1 MAETWLAMALLPT
14 EDVPRPD
21 LPALPPALAPAGRI
35 CRQER
40 GLVVMVVPGPV
51 EEDRAAQLAL
61 AQETGGAGVLRYAQ
75 GADKASLLAEMARA
89 FALPRGLTGDEA
101 ARLDSPPR
109 GEAGP
114 GPLYALTMTSPAR
127 QADLLAGAGP
137 YAGEGLVYSRAE
149 LGPQAALPAL
159 ARAVAAGNRFS
170 LNRWPGAFSDLAGHD
185 LCLFGRGLSFAQ
197 GAGVLADARALA
209 KEGQAFLQPFAGWLD
224 RNQGRPGLADLAL
237 FMEKT
242 PVGAAT
248 ARHLY
253 SRALD
258 QGNLTLTQLALALVG
273 GKR

>member
-1 MAETWLAMALLPT
+1 MAETWLAMAVLPT
-14 EDVPRPD
+14 EDVPWPD
-21 LPALPPALAPAGRI
+21 LPALPPALVPVGRI

-40 GLVVMVVPGPV
+40 GLVVMVTTGPV
-51 EEDRAAQLAL
+51 AEDRAAQRAL
-61 AQETGGAGVLRYAQ
+61 AEVSGGAGVLRYAQ
-75 GADKASLLAEMARA
+75 GADKVSLLAEMARA
-89 FALPRGLTGDEA
+89 FALPRGLVVDEL
-101 ARLDSPPR
+101 ARLDGPPG

-114 GPLYALTMTSPAR
+114 GPLYALTVTSPAR

-170 LNRWPGAFSDLAGHD
+170 LNRWPGAFSDLAAD
-185 LCLFGRGLSFAQ
+185 DICLFGQGLSFAQ
-197 GAGVLADARALA
+197 GAAVLADARVLA

-224 RNQGRPGLADLAL
+224 GNRGRPGLADLAL

-258 QGNLTLTQLALALVG
+258 QGDLTLTQLALALVG